1 MLINLIKQEIYYLLQ
16 ITLFCRVKPADFSV
30 ADSLP
35 HFPSLRA
42 MNALRT
48 VFCLPKVLK
57 MREIDRFL
65 SFLPSFLS
73 YPSVIPL
80 LSLSYLSLFGPI
92 WKG

>member
-1 MLINLIKQEIYYLLQ
+1 M
-16 ITLFCRVKPADFSV
+16 PADFSV
-30 ADSLP
+30 ADCLP

-48 VFCLPKVLK
+48 VLCLFKVLK

-80 LSLSYLSLFGPI
+80 LSVSFRAYLERVICLSGSGQD
-92 WKG
+92 GNE